1 MTGPGGAVRLEPKVM
16 QVLVCLAE
24 RPGDVVAKERLM
36 RSVWPDAFVGD
47 DVLTRCISELRRV
60 FGDDAKEPRVIQTI
74 PKTGYRLIARVSNG
88 AEEKEKLQGDTL
100 AARIQKGP
108 VPVAEALRIGIE
120 IAEALDAAH
129 AQGIVHGDLKP
140 GNVMLT
146 ASGTKLLDFVLP
158 EQLEGKDVDARTDIF
173 AFGAVLYEMITA
185 RKDFKEEE
193 QPLSPPSLE
202 RVVRTCLEKDHDKRW
217 SSIHDVLLQLQWI
230 AQEKPTAVTAG
241 DSKPQRGN
249 GLPWLIAAAAIVLA
263 ATALLWSIG
272 GPQAPHASTH
282 VLSIVPPFGTTFA
295 TEEPPVVS
303 PDGARLAFVAH
314 DASGR
319 RLLHIQA
326 LNSYSDARPLA
337 NTDGASMPFWKP
349 DSGELGFFGQGKLK
363 TVAISSGQVRTLA
376 PASGAR
382 GGAWNNNDVIVF
394 VPAPGGIPYRISA
407 SGADLTPIK
416 VEGTGWYPS
425 FLPDGRHFLLFEPSN
440 PQPDQAVVQLTS
452 LDAMPPAR
460 IVPAKSN
467 AIYVAPGYLL
477 FWRDGTLWAQPFDAE
492 RRQAS
497 GNPVALSG
505 VVGLN
510 PLINQ
515 ALFSVSN
522 QGTLAF
528 YGGAA
533 VQMQIAWFDR
543 SGRRVGTPGPTGT
556 FNSLSL
562 SPDDG
567 SVVYD
572 EADPRTGRIDLQR
585 FEFARGVPSRLTF
598 HPSHDMFPVWSDDGG
613 RVAFNSLRELPPHL
627 YEVRPEN
634 PGNDRALLKAP
645 APKWPQ
651 GYSRDGS
658 LLIYGSA
665 NPKTGSDIWAL
676 PLDGKSQ
683 PYPVLADPADERYGQ
698 LSPDGRWLAY
708 VSNESQA
715 YQVYVQSF
723 PISGTKQQISI
734 PSGGG
739 FEPLWSRD
747 GKELFY
753 LSADNTLMAVDVTS
767 SATTFDAGPP
777 KPLFQTRIRLLEIQA
792 GARHYGVS
800 RDGKHFLVANATD
813 EARSTPITV
822 VLNWM
827 TALGK

>member
-1 MTGPGGAVRLEPKVM
+1 
-16 QVLVCLAE
+16 
-24 RPGDVVAKERLM
+24 M

-60 FGDDAKEPRVIQTI
+60 CDDAKEPRVIQTI

-88 AEEKEKLQGDTL
+88 AEEMLQGDTL

-120 IAEALDAAH
+120 IAGALDAAH

-146 ASGTKLLDFVLP
+146 ASGTKLMDFGLV
-158 EQLEGKDVDARTDIF
+158 QLEGKDVDARTDIF

-185 RKDFKEEE
+185 RKDFKEED

-202 RVVRTCLEKDHDKRW
+202 RVVRTCLEKDRDKGW

-230 AQEKPTAVTAG
+230 AQEKPTAATAG
-241 DSKPQRGN
+241 DSKLQRGN
-249 GLPWLIAAAAIVLA
+249 GLPWLIAAATIVLA
-263 ATALLWSIG
+263 ATAVLWSIRR
-272 GPQAPHASTH
+272 PQAPHASTH
-282 VLSIVPPFGTTFA
+282 VLSVVPPFGTTLA

-303 PDGARLAFVAH
+303 PDGARLAFVAF

-363 TVAISSGQVRTLA
+363 AVAISSGQVRTLA

-394 VPAPGGIPYRISA
+394 VPSPGGVPYRISA

-416 VEGTGWYPS
+416 VEGVGWYPS
-425 FLPDGRHFLLFEPSN
+425 FLPDGRHFLLFDPSN

-505 VVGLN
+505 VAGLN

-533 VQMQIAWFDR
+533 VQTQIAWFDR

-585 FEFARGVPSRLTF
+585 LSSRAASRRG
-598 HPSHDMFPVWSDDGG
+598 
-613 RVAFNSLRELPPHL
+613 
-627 YEVRPEN
+627 
-634 PGNDRALLKAP
+634 
-645 APKWPQ
+645 
-651 GYSRDGS
+651 
-658 LLIYGSA
+658 
-665 NPKTGSDIWAL
+665 
-676 PLDGKSQ
+676 
-683 PYPVLADPADERYGQ
+683 
-698 LSPDGRWLAY
+698 
-708 VSNESQA
+708 
-715 YQVYVQSF
+715 
-723 PISGTKQQISI
+723 
-734 PSGGG
+734 
-739 FEPLWSRD
+739 
-747 GKELFY
+747 
-753 LSADNTLMAVDVTS
+753 
-767 SATTFDAGPP
+767 
-777 KPLFQTRIRLLEIQA
+777 
-792 GARHYGVS
+792 
-800 RDGKHFLVANATD
+800 
-813 EARSTPITV
+813 
-822 VLNWM
+822 
-827 TALGK
+827 